1 MSTPL
6 LHDFRIGVI
15 ADSHVP
21 HRLPALPARVF
32 ELLADSDVIVHAGDL
47 EDPSI
52 LDQLAK
58 IAPVQAVRGNLHW
71 QFSMGIHDQDLP
83 NNLRLELGGKV
94 IWVSHGHLH
103 FANTVVDRILHM
115 GTRMSLSAIN
125 QQVVTRLAKAMPRDA
140 DIVIFGHTHKPCAI
154 EQADTLFFNPG
165 AVTGAMYR
173 QKILAPPSV
182 GHITIAPDGTV
193 RHEWRTL

>member
-1 MSTPL
+1 MSSPQL
-6 LHDFRIGVI
+6 REFRIGVI

-21 HRLPALPARVF
+21 HRLPELPARVF

-47 EDPSI
+47 EDPAI
-52 LDQLAK
+52 LDQLGK
-58 IAPVQAVRGNLHW
+58 IAPVHAVRGNLHW

-94 IWVSHGHLH
+94 VWVSHGHVH
-103 FANTVVDRILHM
+103 FANTVVDRFLHL
-115 GTRMSLSAIN
+115 GTRMTLNAIN
-125 QQVVTRLAKAMPRDA
+125 QQVVTRLAKVMPREA

-154 EQADTLFFNPG
+154 EQNGTLFYNPG

-173 QKILAPPSV
+173 KKILAPPSV
-182 GHITIAPDGTV
+182 GHIVISSDGML